1 MVLALT
7 VLNVA
12 IAFRASGLEDTWL
25 TRGIFAATLPPMANA
40 SYSLHLINLTQVA
53 TRRVGI
59 GVAVVILFM
68 TFFSKLAAI
77 LLTIPG
83 PVVRAVPMLAM
94 AILFVGGWQTILRDG
109 LDPRRMLVLALASA
123 LGLGLHE
130 HPIMTDPFGDDLR
143 ALLGNGVTIG
153 ALVAIVMTLLLVA
166 MSPRRWRLEA
176 ALDIASRQAIDEF
189 LSRPAS
195 RLKWDDAS
203 TLRLR

>member
-25 TRGIFAATLPPMANA
+25 TRGVFAATLPPMANA

-94 AILFVGGWQTILRDG
+94 AILFVGGWQKILRDG
-109 LDPRRMLVLALASA
+109 LDPRRMLEVALASS

-130 HPIMTDPFGDDLR
+130 HPIMTDLF
-143 ALLGNGVTIG
+143 GNGVTIG

-166 MSPRRWRLEA
+166 MSPRRSRLEA